1 VKRGLNRGTHPG
13 EGSVLPQL
21 GKSQD
26 EHVCGWCGGIESIDP
41 SALDIY
47 SELIVVEPTEVCI
60 RFVFL
65 NPSVCLFV
73 VL

>member
-1 VKRGLNRGTHPG
+1 MKRGLKRGTHSG

-26 EHVCGWCGGIESIDP
+26 ELVCGWCGGIESIDP
-41 SALDIY
+41 NDLEIY
-47 SELIVVEPTEVCI
+47 SELIVVEPIEVCI
-60 RFVFL
+60 RSVFL
-65 NPSVCLFV
+65 NPSVCLYV